1 MITVTSTGGNRT
13 RPLGIPVVAELPAR
27 AQAVPCGDC
36 AAREACLPAALPP
49 AQWGMI
55 NQAVCV
61 RQHVRREYAL
71 YRAGEDFNALYALRG
86 GSFKSY
92 VVGEDGRDQMTAIH
106 LRGEIL
112 GTEGIAAARHTSTLV
127 ALEDS
132 EVCVIPFG
140 VLRRLSAEYPTVQKW
155 FHRLLGGQIVS
166 NAGMIALLGTG
177 RAEERLAA
185 FLLNLSRRFA
195 ARGYSPREFSLNVTR
210 HDIGS
215 HLGLSTETVSRA
227 FSRFQREGLV
237 RVWKQRVQLIDIAGL
252 KRSAGGL
259 A

>member
-1 MITVTSTGGNRT
+1 MITLTSTVGNSAEPR
-13 RPLGIPVVAELPAR
+13 GIPVVTEPPAR
-27 AQAVPCGDC
+27 AQAMPCADC
-36 AAREACLPAALPP
+36 GAREACLPGALPP
-49 AQWGMI
+49 AQWGLV

-61 RQHVRREYAL
+61 RQRVRREHAL
-71 YRAGEDFNALYALRG
+71 YRAGEDFSALYALRG

-106 LRGEIL
+106 LRGEVL
-112 GTEGIAAARHTSTLV
+112 GTEGIAAGRHTSTLV

-132 EVCVIPFG
+132 EVCVIAFG
-140 VLRRLSAEYPTVQKW
+140 VLRKLSAEHARVQKW
-155 FHRLLGGQIVS
+155 FHRILSGQIVN
-166 NAGMIALLGTG
+166 NAAMIALLGTG

-237 RVWKQRVQLIDIAGL
+237 RVWKQRVQLVDTAGL
-252 KRSAGGL
+252 ERSAGGL